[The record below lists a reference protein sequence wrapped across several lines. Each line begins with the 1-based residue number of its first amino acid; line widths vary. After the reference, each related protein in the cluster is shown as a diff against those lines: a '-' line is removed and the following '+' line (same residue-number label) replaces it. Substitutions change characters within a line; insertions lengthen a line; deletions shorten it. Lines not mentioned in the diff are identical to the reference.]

1 MQTEH
6 TEKNDKQW
14 SIIMQIE
21 PAAKGRARSTSMGR
35 TYTPAKTR
43 LKEEEVRYWLIKENA
58 PRFEG
63 AVKVA
68 MGFGFERPKSVKP
81 KKRPYHTVKPDL
93 TNLAKLVEDAANKI
107 LWNDDSQ
114 IVDLRIYKFYT
125 ASPYI
130 LLTVEPVSTEPET
143 MEAVRIKK

>member
-1 MQTEH
+1 MTQTYPSRHE
-6 TEKNDKQW
+6 QW

-21 PAAKGRARSTSMGR
+21 PAGKGRPRFSRGGR
-35 TYTPAKTR
+35 TFTPEKTR
-43 LKEEEVRYWLIKENA
+43 LKEEEIRYWLIRENA

-63 AVKVA
+63 ALKVA
-68 MGFGFERPKSVKP
+68 MGFGFERPKSVSE

-93 TNLAKLVEDAANKI
+93 DNLVKLVKDSGNKI

-114 IVDLRIYKFYT
+114 IVDLRAYKFYT

-143 MEAVRIKK
+143 KESQLIE